1 MTVDEIFSSESE
13 HLYFRL
19 IAARN
24 ALNAANDNETRQ
36 VLNEILDDTLN
47 NISRIG
53 TDEEIAA
60 AEEIVVR
67 KSNKNVKDYLSCQ
80 KFSLIASAVAFVAIV
95 ISVLALILIIV
106 GANNSKVKAIITVV
120 LIGGGISAMALLV
133 ASYMKK
139 RMATAK
145 ESLKGKTVIGARIDT
160 GVKSTA
166 TKTAASYTP
175 APEPVPAPAPAAP
188 AAPAVYIPGGNSS
201 SAANTSYNA
210 APAAD
215 TSYAPAPATATA
227 PAPGRPTVSRPAP
240 AARPKN
246 ERTAS
251 KKQKGPKVVRN
262 YFGFLKV
269 LITLAVVAVLAFLVY
284 TNWAKIELSIKNI
297 MYNVGLTDPAPE
309 YNLENYNALR
319 KQLAEVRNGIYYNEA
334 EKIYQVA
341 VDHSKRSEIKEAAA
355 KFSEAAEVYLKCS
368 DYRDADAKR
377 VDSKNYEY
385 YYQAQLDVEQSI
397 HKAKST
403 LSKIVATKPE
413 FKYYGRAL
421 NLTDKYSSY
430 IAYVGTYEG
439 GGEKF
444 SITDFAMKDSTLS
457 IEEARMGWKK
467 VEPTVDREGYKYLVI
482 EKKGET
488 EVKWYIAEDHVLKV
502 SEDGNKTLKR

>member
-80 KFSLIASAVAFVAIV
+80 KFSLIASAVAFAAIV

-166 TKTAASYTP
+166 TNTAASYTP
-175 APEPVPAPAPAAP
+175 APEPKPVAPAAP
-188 AAPAVYIPGGNSS
+188 AATV
-201 SAANTSYNA
+201 
-210 APAAD
+210 
-215 TSYAPAPATATA
+215 TA

-251 KKQKGPKVVRN
+251 RKQKGPKVVRN
-262 YFGFLKV
+262 YFGFLKI
-269 LITLAVVAVLAFLVY
+269 LIPLAVVAVLGFVVY
-284 TNWAKIELSIKNI
+284 TNWAKIESSIKNI
-297 MYNVGLTDPAPE
+297 MYNVGLTDPAPKADVE
-309 YNLENYNALR
+309 RFKELNAKLV
-319 KQLAEVRNGIYYNEA
+319 EVKNIVYYNEA
-334 EKIYQVA
+334 DRLFKDGQYA
-341 VDHSKRSEIKEAAA
+341 
-355 KFSEAAEVYLKCS
+355 EAAELYNKCLLFK
-368 DYRDADAKR
+368 DAEAKR
-377 VDSKNYEY
+377 VEARNED
-385 YYQAQLDVEQSI
+385 YYQQALKQSSVSLI
-397 HKAKST
+397 NTIKILNQITLPYKNTKS
-403 LSKIVATKPE
+403 LLIRYSKYTP
-413 FKYYGRAL
+413 
-421 NLTDKYSSY
+421 
-430 IAYVGTYEG
+430 YVNYTYEND
-439 GGEKF
+439 
-444 SITDFAMKDSTLS
+444 TDRFAIKDFVFKDYV
-457 IEEARMGWKK
+457 IYINEERMGLKRI
-467 VEPTVDREGYKYLVI
+467 ENIVDKEGYEFEVI
-482 EKKGET
+482 EKKGDT
-488 EVKWYIAEDHVLKV
+488 EIKWYIAEDHVLKV
-502 SEDGNKTLKR
+502 SAEGNKTLKR

>member
-175 APEPVPAPAPAAP
+175 APEPVPAAPAAP
-188 AAPAVYIPGGNSS
+188 SVYIPGGNST

-215 TSYAPAPATATA
+215 ASYSPAAATAT
-227 PAPGRPTVSRPAP
+227 APGRPTVSRPAP
-240 AARPKN
+240 AARPKP

-251 KKQKGPKVVRN
+251 RKQKGPKVVRN

-269 LITLAVVAVLAFLVY
+269 LIPLAVVAVLAFLVY
-284 TNWAKIELSIKNI
+284 TNWAKIESSIKNI

-319 KQLAEVRNGIYYNEA
+319 KQLAEARNGIYYDEA
-334 EKIYQVA
+334 ERLYEIA
-341 VDHSKRSEIKEAAA
+341 VEHSKRSEIKEAAA
-355 KFSEAAEVYLKCS
+355 KYSEAAEMYLKCS
-368 DYRDADAKR
+368 DYKNAEAKR
-377 VDSKNYEY
+377 IDSKNFEY

-397 HKAKST
+397 HKAIST

-421 NLTDKYSSY
+421 KLTEKYSSY
-430 IAYVGTYEG
+430 TTYVANYEG
-439 GGEKF
+439 GGERF
-444 SITDFAMKDSTLS
+444 SIRDFAMKDSALS

-482 EKKGET
+482 ENKGDT
-488 EVKWYIAEDHVLKV
+488 EIKWYIAEDHVLKV
-502 SEDGNKTLKR
+502 SDEGNKTLKR

>member
-80 KFSLIASAVAFVAIV
+80 KFSLIASAVAFAAIV

-166 TKTAASYTP
+166 TNTAASYTP
-175 APEPVPAPAPAAP
+175 APEPKPVAPAAP
-188 AAPAVYIPGGNSS
+188 AAPAVYMPGGNSS
-201 SAANTSYNA
+201 AASNVSSAPAEEAPYT
-210 APAAD
+210 APAA
-215 TSYAPAPATATA
+215 TVTA

-251 KKQKGPKVVRN
+251 RKQKGPKVVRN
-262 YFGFLKV
+262 YFGFLKI
-269 LITLAVVAVLAFLVY
+269 LIPLAVVAVLGFVVY
-284 TNWAKIELSIKNI
+284 TNWAKIESSIKNI
-297 MYNVGLTDPAPE
+297 MYNVGLTDPAPKADVE
-309 YNLENYNALR
+309 RFKELNAKLV
-319 KQLAEVRNGIYYNEA
+319 EVKNIVYYNEA
-334 EKIYQVA
+334 DRLFKDGQYA
-341 VDHSKRSEIKEAAA
+341 
-355 KFSEAAEVYLKCS
+355 EAAELYNKCLLFK
-368 DYRDADAKR
+368 DAEAKR
-377 VDSKNYEY
+377 VEARNED
-385 YYQAQLDVEQSI
+385 YYQQALKQSSVSLI
-397 HKAKST
+397 NTIKILNQITLPYKNTKS
-403 LSKIVATKPE
+403 LLIRYSKYTP
-413 FKYYGRAL
+413 
-421 NLTDKYSSY
+421 
-430 IAYVGTYEG
+430 YVNYTYEND
-439 GGEKF
+439 
-444 SITDFAMKDSTLS
+444 TDRFAIKDFVFKDYV
-457 IEEARMGWKK
+457 IYINEERMGLKRI
-467 VEPTVDREGYKYLVI
+467 ENIVDKEGYEFEVI
-482 EKKGET
+482 EKKGDT
-488 EVKWYIAEDHVLKV
+488 EIKWYIAEDHVLKV
-502 SEDGNKTLKR
+502 SDEGNKTLKR

>member
-175 APEPVPAPAPAAP
+175 APEPVPAAPAAP
-188 AAPAVYIPGGNSS
+188 SVYIPGGNSS

-215 TSYAPAPATATA
+215 ASYSPAAATATA
-227 PAPGRPTVSRPAP
+227 PGHPTVSRPAP
-240 AARPKN
+240 AARPKP

-251 KKQKGPKVVRN
+251 RKQKGPKVVRN

-269 LITLAVVAVLAFLVY
+269 LIPLAVVAVLAFLVY
-284 TNWAKIELSIKNI
+284 TNWTKIESSIKNI
-297 MYNVGLTDPAPE
+297 MYNVGLTDPAPKADVE
-309 YNLENYNALR
+309 RFKELNAKLV
-319 KQLAEVRNGIYYNEA
+319 EVKNIVYYNEA
-334 EKIYQVA
+334 ERLYKDGKYA
-341 VDHSKRSEIKEAAA
+341 D
-355 KFSEAAEVYLKCS
+355 AAELYNKCLLF
-368 DYRDADAKR
+368 RDSEAKR
-377 VDSKNYEY
+377 VEARNED
-385 YYQAQLDVEQSI
+385 YYQ
-397 HKAKST
+397 KALKESSVSLINTIKILNQITLPYKNTKS
-403 LSKIVATKPE
+403 LLIRYSKYTP
-413 FKYYGRAL
+413 
-421 NLTDKYSSY
+421 
-430 IAYVGTYEG
+430 YVNYTYENDSDRFAI
-439 GGEKF
+439 K
-444 SITDFAMKDSTLS
+444 DFVFKDYV
-457 IEEARMGWKK
+457 IYIDEERMGLKRI
-467 VEPTVDREGYKYLVI
+467 ENLVDKEGYEFEVI
-482 EKKGET
+482 ENKGDT
-488 EVKWYIAEDHVLKV
+488 EIKWYIAEDHVLKV
-502 SEDGNKTLKR
+502 SDEGNKTLKR

>member
-175 APEPVPAPAPAAP
+175 APEPVPAAPAAP
-188 AAPAVYIPGGNSS
+188 SVYIPGGNSS

-215 TSYAPAPATATA
+215 ASYSPAAATA
-227 PAPGRPTVSRPAP
+227 PAPGHPTVSRPAP
-240 AARPKN
+240 AAHPKP

-251 KKQKGPKVVRN
+251 RKQKGPKVVRN

-269 LITLAVVAVLAFLVY
+269 LIPLAVVAVLAFLVY
-284 TNWAKIELSIKNI
+284 TNWTKIESSIKNI
-297 MYNVGLTDPAPE
+297 MYNVGLTDPAPKADVE
-309 YNLENYNALR
+309 RFKELNAKLV
-319 KQLAEVRNGIYYNEA
+319 EVKNIVYYNEA
-334 EKIYQVA
+334 ERLFKDGKYEDTA
-341 VDHSKRSEIKEAAA
+341 ELYNKCLLFRDSE
-355 KFSEAAEVYLKCS
+355 
-368 DYRDADAKR
+368 AKR
-377 VDSKNYEY
+377 VEARNED
-385 YYQAQLDVEQSI
+385 YYQ
-397 HKAKST
+397 KALKESSVSLINTIKILNQITLPYKNTKS
-403 LSKIVATKPE
+403 LLIRYSKYTP
-413 FKYYGRAL
+413 
-421 NLTDKYSSY
+421 
-430 IAYVGTYEG
+430 YVNYTYENDSDRFAI
-439 GGEKF
+439 K
-444 SITDFAMKDSTLS
+444 DFVFKDYV
-457 IEEARMGWKK
+457 IYINEERMGLKRI
-467 VEPTVDREGYKYLVI
+467 ENLVDKEGYEFEVI
-482 EKKGET
+482 EKKGDT
-488 EVKWYIAEDHVLKV
+488 EIKWYIAEDHVLKV
-502 SEDGNKTLKR
+502 SDEGNKTLKR